1 MHEPKQDTNEII
13 IVGGGIVGLLIARE
27 LLQRGHAIQVLDAGD
42 GHETASC
49 GNAGIIAPGHP
60 PISNPR
66 LPAQALAL
74 LLDPNSPLYIPPR
87 PDPSLIRWLLG
98 FRRSC
103 DRHRHART
111 VELLN
116 GLSRL
121 SLDGWNTLVQDNHLA
136 PPLRADGWAEVCCEP
151 ASMDAAAADADV
163 LARDGFTAELIDGDE
178 LRRRDDSF
186 TDAVVGALIHPND
199 ILTDPA
205 ALMQALVHDIR
216 HRGGRVRHRCMVD
229 SLLLDGR
236 GHCHGVLL
244 EPDEA
249 LEADAVVLAAGI
261 WSDGFAKRHGVRVP
275 MQAAKGY
282 HLMLETKTTPRTG
295 FVCRET
301 MVAVNPMPGG
311 VRLAG
316 TLELSGI
323 NQRMSRRRLELLRR
337 GTTRYLHGIPE
348 ARVTKTWNGLRPCT
362 ADGLPVIGPLPN
374 ASNAFVATG
383 HGMMGVT
390 LGPATA
396 RSIGELIDGE
406 TTTMDLAP
414 FAADRF

>member
-1 MHEPKQDTNEII
+1 MHEPNQDTSEII

-27 LLQRGHAIQVLDAGD
+27 LQRRGHAVRVLDAGD
-42 GHETASC
+42 GRDTASC

-60 PISNPR
+60 PIANPR
-66 LPAQALAL
+66 LPAQAVAL
-74 LLDPNSPLYIPPR
+74 LLDPDSPLYIPPR
-87 PDPSLIRWLLG
+87 PDPALIRWLLG

-103 DRHRHART
+103 NRDHHART

-121 SLDGWNTLVQDNHLA
+121 SLEGWNELVQDQRLMPH
-136 PPLRADGWAEVCCEP
+136 LRAVGWAEVCCES
-151 ASMDAAAADADV
+151 ASLDAAAADADV
-163 LARDGFTAELIDGDE
+163 LHRDGFAAELIDGDE

-186 TDAVVGALIHPND
+186 TDAVVGALLHPDD
-199 ILTDPA
+199 ILTDPG
-205 ALMQALVHDIR
+205 ALIQALVRDIR
-216 HRGGRVRHRCMVD
+216 ERGGHVRHNCMVQ
-229 SLLLDGR
+229 SLLRDGR
-236 GHCHGVLL
+236 GHCHGVLI

-249 LEADAVVLAAGI
+249 MEAETVILAAGI
-261 WSDGFAKRHGVRVP
+261 WSDGFGRQHGMRLP

-282 HLMLETKTTPRTG
+282 HLMLETETAPHTG

-337 GTTRYLHGIPE
+337 GTTRYLRGIPE
-348 ARVTKTWNGLRPCT
+348 ARVVKTWNGLRPCT
-362 ADGLPVIGPLPN
+362 ADGLPIIGALPGTT
-374 ASNAFVATG
+374 NAFVATG

-414 FAADRF
+414 FSPDRF